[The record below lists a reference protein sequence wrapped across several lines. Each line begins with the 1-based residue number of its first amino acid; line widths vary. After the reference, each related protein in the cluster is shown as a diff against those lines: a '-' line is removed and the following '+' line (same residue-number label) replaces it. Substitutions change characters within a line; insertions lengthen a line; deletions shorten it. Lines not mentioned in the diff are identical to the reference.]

1 MNVMESKQQFLCTII
16 ILIYEELTKVKIR
29 EFNKKMKEES
39 PDKILSEYMTCKI
52 YLTEKQLE
60 KVCEKSSHHGACNTK
75 EVKK

>member
-1 MNVMESKQQFLCTII
+1 M
-16 ILIYEELTKVKIR
+16 KIR
-29 EFNKKMKEES
+29 DFNKKMKEES